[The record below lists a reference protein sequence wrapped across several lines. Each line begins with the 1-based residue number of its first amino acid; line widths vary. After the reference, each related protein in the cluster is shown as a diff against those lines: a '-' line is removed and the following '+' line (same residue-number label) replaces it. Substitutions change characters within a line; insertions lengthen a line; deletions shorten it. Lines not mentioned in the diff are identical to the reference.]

1 MQHPSLPL
9 NPGLARLTD
18 YPFDRLRSLLDG
30 VSPPDNMDPLTLSIG
45 EPKHSPPD
53 TITDTLNANK
63 DLWGR
68 YPPIDGTPELRAA
81 IAGWM
86 QRRFNLPDDAIDA
99 DAQILPVI
107 GTREALFMAALL
119 AVADDDA
126 TVLFPNPMYHVYA
139 GAAALAGAEAVALE
153 ATAANGFLPD
163 LEAIDEQILSR
174 CALMYL
180 CTPSNPEGA
189 VASKSYISRAID
201 LARTHRFVLAMDE
214 CYSEIYDR
222 EPPAGAA
229 EVCSEDGG
237 NFDNV
242 LIFQSL
248 SKRSSAP
255 GLRSG
260 FVAGDASLIARF
272 RLFRNYG
279 AATMPLPIM
288 AASTALWSDDAHV
301 AENRALYQAKFDLAE
316 RLLGTRFGFK
326 RPAGGFFLW
335 LDVSEY
341 GGGEVV
347 AKRLWAEAALR
358 VLPGAFLSRVAEDGT
373 SPGDDFIRLALVH
386 SPDVTEDALNRVLKV
401 LR

>member
-301 AENRALYQAKFDLAE
+301 AENRAL
-316 RLLGTRFGFK
+316 
-326 RPAGGFFLW
+326 
-335 LDVSEY
+335 
-341 GGGEVV
+341 
-347 AKRLWAEAALR
+347 
-358 VLPGAFLSRVAEDGT
+358 
-373 SPGDDFIRLALVH
+373 
-386 SPDVTEDALNRVLKV
+386 
-401 LR
+401 

>member
-347 AKRLWAEAALR
+347 AKRLWAEAAFR

>member
-201 LARTHRFVLAMDE
+201 LARPHRFVLAMDE